1 MGTSDRTR
9 EDQCSASARE
19 TTPKMMML
27 TAVVVGMAA
36 VAVTGQDSSSDLIA
50 GTYRYQSATNFNSYL
65 KEVGVN
71 FIFRRL
77 AALARPVVTITGCP
91 ESDCSWQIKTKTL
104 VVTETVNFQLGQVF
118 PHTTMDGRDIRVT
131 VTKMGNNQ
139 LIERQFGRTNTTIT
153 RTFTNDKMEVNLE
166 ANGVIA
172 NSVFTR

>member
-1 MGTSDRTR
+1 
-9 EDQCSASARE
+9 
-19 TTPKMMML
+19 MMML
-27 TAVVVGMAA
+27 TVAVVVGMMTAGA
-36 VAVTGQDSSSDLIA
+36 VKGQDPSTDLIT

-71 FIFRRL
+71 FVFRRL

-118 PHTTMDGRDIRVT
+118 PHTTMDGRDIRVK
-131 VTKMGNNQ
+131 VTKMGNNK
-139 LIERQFGRTNTTIT
+139 LIERQFGRRTNTTIT

-172 NSVFTR
+172 NSVFTREQ